1 MAVSGISQVIDSSS
15 TIYKINAPAVP
26 PVTMFPENKADAGSI
41 ASTDNLGD
49 MSSIVST
56 LGQRYSG
63 ALTYN
68 AAGLFNSA
76 ATTGQ
81 AASAAPAIPTA
92 DTNILLY
99 SQDLTDLTV
108 VSTPPSSPSSS
119 GIYTPSGTLQSLPSF
134 AANDSS
140 HGNIVNTVA

>member
-26 PVTMFPENKADAGSI
+26 PVTMLPENKADAGSI

-49 MSSIVST
+49 ISSIVST

-68 AAGLFNSA
+68 AAGLLNST
-76 ATTGQ
+76 ATAGQ
-81 AASAAPAIPTA
+81 AAPASPAAG
-92 DTNILLY
+92 TNIPLY

-108 VSTPPSSPSSS
+108 VSTIPSSPNNS
-119 GIYTPSGTLQSLPSF
+119 GI
-134 AANDSS
+134 
-140 HGNIVNTVA
+140 